1 MIAFLKGKVIK
12 KNIDSAI
19 IDVNGVGYLV
29 YMPLSTLTHLNLN
42 DDVQLY
48 ITTVSRENVIE
59 LYGFLTEKEQEVFK
73 KLMKVP
79 KIGAKLSCIILS
91 GIDVEK
97 LISAIKE
104 NNTKLLS
111 SIPGIGKKTAERIC
125 IDLKDK
131 FEIREKYSS
140 SMKEELISALIN
152 LGFKRNEIE
161 NIAEKITKKHKDE
174 PIENLL
180 KLAFKEIYKW
190 KKTFWK
196 KIKNLKKP

>member
-1 MIAFLKGKVIK
+1 MIAYLKGKVIK

-104 NNTKLLS
+104 NNIKLLS

-180 KLAFKEIYKW
+180 KLAFKEIYK
-190 KKTFWK
+190 
-196 KIKNLKKP
+196 